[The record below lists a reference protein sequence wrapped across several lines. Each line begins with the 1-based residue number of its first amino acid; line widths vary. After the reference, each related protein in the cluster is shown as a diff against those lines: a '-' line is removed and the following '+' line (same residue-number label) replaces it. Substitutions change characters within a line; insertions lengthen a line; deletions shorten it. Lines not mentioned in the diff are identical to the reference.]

1 MKQSELILIFGR
13 ICSGK
18 SSFQARAHRIVVSD
32 IVRELINSNDRTQL
46 QNTQHLDQQIAE
58 RILKRIEDYHYLMAN
73 DLIKV
78 HNIVVDGIRQS
89 SIVEYL
95 LKHFPEAELVW
106 LEVPTEVRK
115 RRYEIRNADKDT
127 ESFDIADNKPIEL
140 EGQKIFSIFEERLQI
155 LHNY

>member
-18 SSFQARAHRIVVSD
+18 SSFQSQAHRIVVSD

-58 RILKRIEDYHYLMAN
+58 RILKRVEDYHYLMAN

>member
-1 MKQSELILIFGR
+1 MKQSEVILVFGR

-32 IVRELINSNDRTQL
+32 VVRELINSNDRTQL